1 MKERR
6 VTDLARWPRYDKE
19 DGSMLS
25 LRAGGMSTAIDDE
38 AYVAEHHC
46 TFWTR
51 SCRSPF
57 VGALIGSAS

>member
-6 VTDLARWPRYDKE
+6 VPDLARWPRYDKE

-46 TFWTR
+46 TFWD
-51 SCRSPF
+51 SIILP
-57 VGALIGSAS
+57 